1 MRKPVTGAGLVRFQV
16 TIVQVTIVLATCL
29 ALAGCTPLRPS
40 TLTPAQLPTL
50 APAAPERPP
59 TTPAPRSFTVV
70 ASGDVLLHSQLWDQA
85 RQDAAAAGE
94 PGYDFGPM
102 FASVQPVVSGADLA
116 ICHMETPLGDP
127 DGPFS
132 SYPTFNVPPQVATT
146 LADIGYDTCTTA
158 SNHSIDKGAAGV
170 QRTLDVLDAAGIKHA
185 GTARDPVE
193 WATPTLLRAGEVTV
207 ASLSYTFSFNGLRRP
222 SGKPWLANLIDV
234 ATILFDA
241 RRARIAGAAVVI
253 VSLHFGTEYSHSPN
267 GYQLDVVHD
276 LIGSPDIDLILG
288 HHAHVVQPMEK
299 IGDTWVAYGM
309 GNEVSNQTRAG
320 TRDGILPRFTF
331 TETSP
336 GVFRVTRLEVF
347 ALHMWNS
354 GTKRVFN
361 VAAVLADP
369 ATPDYL
375 RAAALGT
382 LRRVR
387 SVLGQRGAFDDG
399 LVLVGSEY
407 L

>member
-1 MRKPVTGAGLVRFQV
+1 
-16 TIVQVTIVLATCL
+16 
-29 ALAGCTPLRPS
+29 
-40 TLTPAQLPTL
+40 
-50 APAAPERPP
+50 
-59 TTPAPRSFTVV
+59 V
-70 ASGDVLLHSQLWDQA
+70 ASGDVLLHTPLWDQA

-102 FASVQPVVSGADLA
+102 FASVQPVVSSADLA
-116 ICHMETPLGDP
+116 ICHMETPLGEP

-146 LADIGYDTCTTA
+146 LADIGYDTCSTA

-170 QRTLDVLDAAGIKHA
+170 QRTLDALDAAGIKHA
-185 GTARDPVE
+185 GTARDEVE
-193 WATPTLLRAGEVTV
+193 WATPTLLRVGDVTV

-222 SGKPWLANLIDV
+222 RDKPWLANPIDV
-234 ATILFDA
+234 DTILFDA
-241 RRARIAGAAVVI
+241 RRARIAGADVVI
-253 VSLHFGTEYSHSPN
+253 VSLHFGTEYSSSPN
-267 GYQLDVVHD
+267 GYQLDLGRD
-276 LIGSPDIDLILG
+276 LLGSPDIDLIVG

-299 IGDTWVAYGM
+299 IGDKWIAYGM

-320 TRDGILPRFTF
+320 TRDGIMPRFTF
-331 TETSP
+331 RELIP
-336 GVFRVTRLEVF
+336 GVFHVTKVEVF

-354 GTKRVFN
+354 GTKRLYN
-361 VAAVLADP
+361 VPAVLADP
-369 ATPDYL
+369 GTPDYL

-399 LVLVGSEY
+399 LVLVGSQY

>member
-1 MRKPVTGAGLVRFQV
+1 MWKPVTGAGLIRFQV
-16 TIVQVTIVLATCL
+16 AIVLATSL
-29 ALAGCTPLRPS
+29 AAGCTPMRPS
-40 TLTPAQLPTL
+40 TLTPAQFPTP
-50 APAAPERPP
+50 APAAPDRPP
-59 TTPAPRSFTVV
+59 ATPAPRSFTVV
-70 ASGDVLLHSQLWDQA
+70 ASGDVLLHTPLWDQA

-102 FASVQPVVSGADLA
+102 FASVQPVVSSADLA

-170 QRTLDVLDAAGIKHA
+170 QRTLDALDAAGIKHA
-185 GTARDPVE
+185 GTARDEVE
-193 WATPTLLRAGEVTV
+193 WATPTLLRVGDVTV

-222 SGKPWLANLIDV
+222 RDKPWLANPIDV
-234 ATILFDA
+234 DTILFDA
-241 RRARIAGAAVVI
+241 RRARIAGADVVI
-253 VSLHFGTEYSHSPN
+253 VSLHFGTEYSSSPN
-267 GYQLDVVHD
+267 RYQLDIGRD
-276 LIGSPDIDLILG
+276 LIGSPDIDLIIG

-299 IGDTWVAYGM
+299 VGGKWIAYGM
-309 GNEVSNQTRAG
+309 GNEVSNQTREG
-320 TRDGILPRFTF
+320 TRDGIMPRFTF
-331 TETSP
+331 SEVSR
-336 GVFRVTRLEVF
+336 GVFQVTRVEVF
-347 ALHMWNS
+347 ALHMWTS
-354 GTKRVFN
+354 GAKRVYDI
-361 VAAVLADP
+361 AAVLADP

-387 SVLGQRGAFDDG
+387 SVLSKRGAFDDG
-399 LVLVGSEY
+399 LILAGAQY